1 MAVEK
6 IRIDILDTTLII
18 ETDEQAEYIEQI
30 VSYIKKKV
38 AMIRDATLVTDP
50 LKLAI
55 LSNIYIVD
63 ELFNAQKQVQP
74 AGDSADMEYIAH
86 AAERILLKIDSALNG
101 NENLEEV
108 E

>member
-6 IRIDILDTTLII
+6 LRIDILDTSLTI
-18 ETDEQAEYIEQI
+18 ETDEQVEYIESI

-38 AMIRDATLVTDP
+38 TMIRNATLVTDP

-63 ELFNAQKQVQP
+63 ELFTAQKQVQQ
-74 AGDSADMEYIAH
+74 ASQNADMEYIEN
-86 AAERILLKIDSALNG
+86 AAERILHTIDSALNEP
-101 NENLEEV
+101 ENLDKV

>member
-6 IRIDILDTTLII
+6 LQIDILDTSFTI
-18 ETDEQAEYIEQI
+18 ETDEKAEYIESI

-38 AMIRDATLVTDP
+38 AMIRNATLVTDP

-63 ELFNAQKQVQP
+63 ELFTAQKQVQQQSQNT
-74 AGDSADMEYIAH
+74 DIEYIAD
-86 AAERILLKIDSALNG
+86 AAERILLTIDSALNET
-101 NENLEEV
+101 ENLDKV